1 MCLINLKQH
10 THVQVKGST
19 DQSVV
24 EDNYS
29 LEESLIDNLLNFA
42 VTPKVRLLLTILE
55 LIFVPE

>member
-24 EDNYS
+24 EDN
-29 LEESLIDNLLNFA
+29 EESLIDNLLNFA
-42 VTPKVRLLLTILE
+42 VTPKVRLLLTIRRIRVDFCTE
-55 LIFVPE
+55 